1 MPDPVRLNIGCGNKL
16 LEGYVNIDMPGNYSG
31 QKPDIECDIR
41 EIPLPDNHADEAMA
55 IHVIEHFYRWE
66 AVDVLKEWVRVLKP
80 GGLMV
85 IECPCLDKVIQLA
98 QVPDIPWNMTMWRLY
113 GDPSY
118 KAPEMVH
125 RWCYSV
131 QELAEVM
138 SRSGLKGLAKKPPQ
152 YHVPLADMRIEG
164 IKA

>member
-1 MPDPVRLNIGCGNKL
+1 MPDPVRLNIGCGHKL

-66 AVDVLKEWVRVLKP
+66 VVDVLKEWVRVLKP

-85 IECPCLDKVIQLA
+85 IECPCLDKVAQLLH
-98 QVPDIPWNMTMWRLY
+98 VPDAPRRLTLGRLY
-113 GDPSY
+113 GDPDY
-118 KAPEMVH
+118 KAPEMTH
-125 RWCYSV
+125 KWCYTW
-131 QELAEVM
+131 QEMANVM
-138 SRSGLKGLAKKPPQ
+138 QQAGLKQLKKAQPQ
-152 YHVPLADMRIEG
+152 THFPVADMRMEG
-164 IKA
+164 VKP